1 MLQEVRRMKREGGL
15 QVSIELL
22 CLAIPLNH
30 VHQHKKKKNDISNNK
45 VYECQTKD
53 DIS

>member
-1 MLQEVRRMKREGGL
+1 MNKNNKTVGWPSSQYK
-15 QVSIELL
+15 SSLL
-22 CLAIPLNH
+22 AKPLKH
-30 VHQHKKKKNDISNNK
+30 VFLKQKKDISNNK